1 VLKMLEQSC
10 SLQHNWNQTSTTVDT
25 RHQGAVFELGASTCA
40 SLCKAEFAFSE
51 GPGGAAKMTD
61 GGGR

>member
-1 VLKMLEQSC
+1 
-10 SLQHNWNQTSTTVDT
+10 
-25 RHQGAVFELGASTCA
+25 
-40 SLCKAEFAFSE
+40 LCKAEFAFSE